1 MKTILTILISLVTIV
16 GSVLGQETEP
26 DYLCF
31 KVTKGTKISLKRV
44 IGNTYES
51 VYKPNPKI
59 QYSIDKE
66 TWKDLSL
73 SKEITINI
81 NCNVYF
87 RGNNPDGIS
96 NINNYVY
103 FSVSKSFECSGNL
116 MTLIDGVGEVTQI
129 PNLHGCFNYLFSECP
144 LTTAPK
150 LPATTLVGSCYAYM
164 FKNCTLLKTPPAL
177 PATTLA
183 ICCYQQMFAGCTS
196 LEEAPK
202 LPATTLASLCYECM
216 FSSSAISIAP
226 ELPATQLE
234 GGCYRSMFSNCN
246 NLVAM
251 PKIYATQFTTSSCDR
266 MFSYCDNLS
275 YISVNFKTWSSNSPD
290 SEKWV
295 NGVSSTGTFVCPRS
309 LSKIYNV
316 NRIPPTWKIKYIED
330 LHSITIPES
339 SKPYIT
345 INKTIELDKGDEVSF
360 SITDRTD
367 EGYTA
372 TVTVQGTDI
381 IETTQSGN
389 DYSFT
394 MPAEDVTISVTY
406 SSTPINYTITT
417 DDYSTVD
424 KTEASEGETV
434 NVTFKDRGGY
444 NLTSATYNGTELTIT
459 NNTSTFTMPA
469 ANVTIAT
476 TYTKIDYTITA
487 DQYSTPNKTTANV
500 GDEITV
506 TFAKRDGYNLTSA
519 TYNGT
524 ALNISNNTA
533 TFTMPAANVTI
544 ATTYTKI
551 DYTITADQYS
561 TPNKT
566 KANVGDEITVTFAN
580 RDGYSLT
587 SATYNGTALNIS
599 NNTASFTMPAANVTI
614 ASTYTKIDYTITADQ
629 YSTPNK
635 TKANVGDEITVSF
648 ANRDGYSLTSATY
661 NGTAL
666 NITNNT
672 ASFTMPAANVTIT
685 TTYTKIDYTITADQ
699 YSTPNKTTANFG
711 DEITV
716 TFANRDGYTLTSAT
730 YNDNPLTITNGTAS
744 FTMPAAAVSIATT
757 YTPINYTINK
767 GDYIDVDKTTATI
780 NDKVTITVTD
790 RTAQGYQLTKVL
802 ANTTEVA
809 ITNYIGEI
817 DMKDY
822 LTDVNI
828 TAEYSKIE
836 YYLYYEAYA
845 RPQPQRLTAYVG
857 DVIYLIIA
865 NRPGYELYSVTYNDI
880 ELTFADFKASFVMPA
895 ANVTI
900 KTKYRPIIYNIICA
914 DDNVSVDKSTAVVLN
929 TVSINVV
936 DRTAQGYQLT
946 KVLANTTEV
955 PITDFKGEIEMKYYV
970 CDVTISAEYKKIGY
984 AITSDNYATPN
995 KTTANVGDE
1004 ITVDFA
1010 TRPGYNLTSATYNS
1024 NVLTITNGAASFTMP
1039 AAAVTIATTYTPIVY
1054 NITTDQY
1061 ITADKPTA
1069 TLNDKVTFTVA
1080 DRSAEG
1086 LLIEKVLINNAEFSG
1101 TTFNMADYL
1110 TDVTIT
1116 AMYSKIGYT
1125 INSDAYS
1132 TPNKTTANVGDEI
1145 TVTFANRD
1153 GYNLTSATYNGNPL
1167 TITNNTAS
1175 FTMPAA
1181 NVTIATTYTPIEYNV
1196 TAGEYVTANKSK
1208 ATINDQVS
1216 FTVADRTAD
1225 GYQLDK
1231 VLINNTEF
1239 SGTSFNMADYLTDVT
1254 ITAVYSKINYSIITD
1269 EHSSADKNSANVG
1282 DKINVNFSNIPG
1294 YYIFRAVC
1302 NGNELI
1308 VEDYGSWF
1316 TMPAENA
1323 YVATSYLP
1331 IEYNITAGEYVTAN
1345 KAKATINDQVSF
1357 TVADRTADGYQLNK
1371 VLINNTEFSG
1381 TSFNMADYLTD
1392 VTITAVYS
1400 KIGYTITSDAYST
1413 PSKTKANVGDEI
1425 TVTFSKRDG
1434 YNLTSATYNG
1444 TALTIVDYKSQ
1455 FTMPDEDVEIKT
1467 VYTVEQQ
1474 QITKPEI
1481 ITDNN
1486 VEITL
1491 PENLTENT
1499 EVTFTVQQKPGY
1511 TAFVYVNG
1519 VLTNECKFVF
1529 TGKVEIKV
1537 DYKELTVSNISAETE
1552 SYCAGDEINLTFATN
1567 PYAVEYELTFSNE
1580 AQKEGFENIDFLPV
1594 KSYEKQPASF
1604 KIPQSAK
1611 PGKYHAFI
1619 SVKDAKDSHS
1629 KQYVFDFE
1637 VLYPT
1642 DIIETKYS
1650 DLICVNNSKN
1660 EYIGY
1665 QWFKNN
1671 KEIKGADKQFY
1682 IDAPM
1687 LNGSYSVALIL
1698 KNGEKIRT
1706 CNYIVSNPTLKKS
1719 LKPSVNVYPNP
1730 AKSSAPIVVEL
1741 SEMDDLTDAYI
1752 LIYNQLGVQI
1762 DKISNL
1768 TPHNTLSL
1776 KKGFYHGVV
1785 ICGSTKL
1792 TFKIIVNE

>member
-1 MKTILTILISLVTIV
+1 MKKLLLIVVFFAIIDIIY
-16 GSVLGQETEP
+16 GQDSEP

-31 KVTKGTKISLKRV
+31 EVTAGTKISLTTAGV
-44 IGNTYES
+44 NNCNFLNVNVE
-51 VYKPNPKI
+51 
-59 QYSIDKE
+59 YSYNKT
-66 TWKDLSL
+66 TWKQLSQ
-73 SKEITINI
+73 SAITVSNDCFI
-81 NCNVYF
+81 YF
-87 RGNNPDGIS
+87 RGKNTAFYDPNLGNIHNPSLRAGF
-96 NINNYVY
+96 Y
-103 FSVSKSFECSGNL
+103 VSKPFKCSGNI
-116 MTLIDGVGEVTQI
+116 MTLIDKKGETTSLNQYAF
-129 PNLHGCFNYLFSECP
+129 HSLFLNCP
-144 LTTAPK
+144 ILTSPK
-150 LPATTLVGSCYAYM
+150 LPATKLAYRCYCGMFSGCTKLVSAPALPALELASNCYNNMFSGCTSLVNAPDLPAITLAKECYAYM
-164 FKNCTLLKTPPAL
+164 FKD
-177 PATTLA
+177 
-183 ICCYQQMFAGCTS
+183 CTS
-196 LEEAPK
+196 LKNAPK
-202 LPATTLASLCYECM
+202 IKDVSQFAVSAYYQM
-216 FSSSAISIAP
+216 FN
-226 ELPATQLE
+226 
-234 GGCYRSMFSNCN
+234 GCT
-246 NLVAM
+246 NL
-251 PKIYATQFTTSSCDR
+251 
-266 MFSYCDNLS
+266 N
-275 YISVNFKTWSSNSPD
+275 YISVEFSQWHTAGSSNSPIT
-290 SEKWV
+290 EYWV
-295 NGVSSTGTFVCPRS
+295 HNVASSGTFVCPKD
-309 LSKIYNV
+309 LEQKYGDNY
-316 NRIPPTWKIKYIED
+316 IPTGWKEIKYLED
-330 LHSITIPES
+330 LYSITIPES
-339 SKPYIT
+339 SHPYIT
-345 INKTIELDKGDEVSF
+345 IAETTEIDANTEITF
-360 SITDRTD
+360 SITDRTS

-372 TVTVQGTDI
+372 TVSVQGTNP

-389 DYSFT
+389 DYTFT
-394 MPAEDVTISVTY
+394 MPAEDVTISVSY
-406 SSTPINYTITT
+406 TPIKYSITT
-417 DDYSTVD
+417 DEYSSAVA
-424 KTEASEGETV
+424 EASAGETV
-434 NVTFKDRGGY
+434 D
-444 NLTSATYNGTELTIT
+444 
-459 NNTSTFTMPA
+459 
-469 ANVTIAT
+469 
-476 TYTKIDYTITA
+476 
-487 DQYSTPNKTTANV
+487 
-500 GDEITV
+500 
-506 TFAKRDGYNLTSA
+506 
-519 TYNGT
+519 
-524 ALNISNNTA
+524 
-533 TFTMPAANVTI
+533 
-544 ATTYTKI
+544 
-551 DYTITADQYS
+551 
-561 TPNKT
+561 
-566 KANVGDEITVTFAN
+566 VTFAN
-580 RDGYSLT
+580 RDGYSLS
-587 SATYNGTALNIS
+587 SATYNGTAL
-599 NNTASFTMPAANVTI
+599 T
-614 ASTYTKIDYTITADQ
+614 
-629 YSTPNK
+629 
-635 TKANVGDEITVSF
+635 
-648 ANRDGYSLTSATY
+648 
-661 NGTAL
+661 
-666 NITNNT
+666 ITNNT
-672 ASFTMPAANVTIT
+672 ASFTMTAAN
-685 TTYTKIDYTITADQ
+685 
-699 YSTPNKTTANFG
+699 
-711 DEITV
+711 
-716 TFANRDGYTLTSAT
+716 
-730 YNDNPLTITNGTAS
+730 
-744 FTMPAAAVSIATT
+744 VSIATT
-757 YTPINYTINK
+757 YTPIEYNITA
-767 GDYIDVDKTTATI
+767 GDYVTANKTKATI
-780 NDKVTITVTD
+780 ND
-790 RTAQGYQLTKVL
+790 Q
-802 ANTTEVA
+802 
-809 ITNYIGEI
+809 
-817 DMKDY
+817 
-822 LTDVNI
+822 
-828 TAEYSKIE
+828 
-836 YYLYYEAYA
+836 
-845 RPQPQRLTAYVG
+845 
-857 DVIYLIIA
+857 
-865 NRPGYELYSVTYNDI
+865 
-880 ELTFADFKASFVMPA
+880 
-895 ANVTI
+895 
-900 KTKYRPIIYNIICA
+900 
-914 DDNVSVDKSTAVVLN
+914 VS
-929 TVSINVV
+929 
-936 DRTAQGYQLT
+936 
-946 KVLANTTEV
+946 
-955 PITDFKGEIEMKYYV
+955 
-970 CDVTISAEYKKIGY
+970 
-984 AITSDNYATPN
+984 
-995 KTTANVGDE
+995 
-1004 ITVDFA
+1004 
-1010 TRPGYNLTSATYNS
+1010 
-1024 NVLTITNGAASFTMP
+1024 
-1039 AAAVTIATTYTPIVY
+1039 
-1054 NITTDQY
+1054 
-1061 ITADKPTA
+1061 
-1069 TLNDKVTFTVA
+1069 FTVA
-1080 DRSAEG
+1080 DRTADG
-1086 LLIEKVLINNAEFSG
+1086 YQLNKVLINNIEFSG
-1101 TTFNMADYL
+1101 TSFNMADYL

-1116 AMYSKIGYT
+1116 AVYSKIGYT
-1125 INSDAYS
+1125 ITADQYS

-1167 TITNNTAS
+1167 TIPNNTAT
-1175 FTMPAA
+1175 FTMPPA
-1181 NVTIATTYTPIEYNV
+1181 NVTIATTYTPIEYNI

-1216 FTVADRTAD
+1216 FTVADRTAA
-1225 GYQLDK
+1225 GYQLNK

-1239 SGTSFNMADYLTDVT
+1239 SGTTFNMADYLTDVT

-1294 YYIFRAVC
+1294 HYIFRAVC

-1499 EVTFTVQQKPGY
+1499 EVTFTVQQKPGF

-1519 VLTNECKFVF
+1519 VLTNEYKFVF

-1594 KSYEKQPASF
+1594 ASYEKQPASF

-1619 SVKDAKDSHS
+1619 RVKDSKDSHS
-1629 KQYVFDFE
+1629 KQYAFDFE

-1665 QWFKNN
+1665 QWFKDN
-1671 KEIKGADKQFY
+1671 KGIKGADKQFY

-1706 CNYIVSNPTLKKS
+1706 CNYIVNNPTLKKS

-1730 AKSSAPIVVEL
+1730 AKASAPVVVEL

-1762 DKISNL
+1762 DKITNL
-1768 TPHNTLSL
+1768 SPHNTLSL

>member
-1 MKTILTILISLVTIV
+1 M
-16 GSVLGQETEP
+16 
-26 DYLCF
+26 
-31 KVTKGTKISLKRV
+31 
-44 IGNTYES
+44 
-51 VYKPNPKI
+51 
-59 QYSIDKE
+59 
-66 TWKDLSL
+66 
-73 SKEITINI
+73 
-81 NCNVYF
+81 
-87 RGNNPDGIS
+87 
-96 NINNYVY
+96 
-103 FSVSKSFECSGNL
+103 
-116 MTLIDGVGEVTQI
+116 
-129 PNLHGCFNYLFSECP
+129 
-144 LTTAPK
+144 
-150 LPATTLVGSCYAYM
+150 
-164 FKNCTLLKTPPAL
+164 
-177 PATTLA
+177 
-183 ICCYQQMFAGCTS
+183 
-196 LEEAPK
+196 
-202 LPATTLASLCYECM
+202 
-216 FSSSAISIAP
+216 
-226 ELPATQLE
+226 
-234 GGCYRSMFSNCN
+234 
-246 NLVAM
+246 
-251 PKIYATQFTTSSCDR
+251 
-266 MFSYCDNLS
+266 
-275 YISVNFKTWSSNSPD
+275 
-290 SEKWV
+290 
-295 NGVSSTGTFVCPRS
+295 
-309 LSKIYNV
+309 

-367 EGYTA
+367 EGLTA

-389 DYSFT
+389 DYTFT
-394 MPAEDVTISVTY
+394 MPAEDVTISVSY

-417 DDYSTVD
+417 DDYSSAVA
-424 KTEASEGETV
+424 EASAGETV
-434 NVTFKDRGGY
+434 D
-444 NLTSATYNGTELTIT
+444 
-459 NNTSTFTMPA
+459 
-469 ANVTIAT
+469 
-476 TYTKIDYTITA
+476 
-487 DQYSTPNKTTANV
+487 
-500 GDEITV
+500 V
-506 TFAKRDGYNLTSA
+506 TFAKRDGYN
-519 TYNGT
+519 
-524 ALNISNNTA
+524 
-533 TFTMPAANVTI
+533 
-544 ATTYTKI
+544 
-551 DYTITADQYS
+551 
-561 TPNKT
+561 
-566 KANVGDEITVTFAN
+566 
-580 RDGYSLT
+580 
-587 SATYNGTALNIS
+587 
-599 NNTASFTMPAANVTI
+599 
-614 ASTYTKIDYTITADQ
+614 
-629 YSTPNK
+629 
-635 TKANVGDEITVSF
+635 
-648 ANRDGYSLTSATY
+648 LTSATY

-672 ASFTMPAANVTIT
+672 ASFTMPAANVIIT

-699 YSTPNKTTANFG
+699 Y
-711 DEITV
+711 
-716 TFANRDGYTLTSAT
+716 
-730 YNDNPLTITNGTAS
+730 
-744 FTMPAAAVSIATT
+744 
-757 YTPINYTINK
+757 
-767 GDYIDVDKTTATI
+767 
-780 NDKVTITVTD
+780 
-790 RTAQGYQLTKVL
+790 
-802 ANTTEVA
+802 
-809 ITNYIGEI
+809 
-817 DMKDY
+817 
-822 LTDVNI
+822 
-828 TAEYSKIE
+828 
-836 YYLYYEAYA
+836 
-845 RPQPQRLTAYVG
+845 
-857 DVIYLIIA
+857 
-865 NRPGYELYSVTYNDI
+865 
-880 ELTFADFKASFVMPA
+880 
-895 ANVTI
+895 
-900 KTKYRPIIYNIICA
+900 
-914 DDNVSVDKSTAVVLN
+914 
-929 TVSINVV
+929 
-936 DRTAQGYQLT
+936 
-946 KVLANTTEV
+946 
-955 PITDFKGEIEMKYYV
+955 
-970 CDVTISAEYKKIGY
+970 
-984 AITSDNYATPN
+984 ATPN

-1004 ITVDFA
+1004 I
-1010 TRPGYNLTSATYNS
+1010 S
-1024 NVLTITNGAASFTMP
+1024 
-1039 AAAVTIATTYTPIVY
+1039 
-1054 NITTDQY
+1054 
-1061 ITADKPTA
+1061 
-1069 TLNDKVTFTVA
+1069 
-1080 DRSAEG
+1080 
-1086 LLIEKVLINNAEFSG
+1086 
-1101 TTFNMADYL
+1101 
-1110 TDVTIT
+1110 
-1116 AMYSKIGYT
+1116 
-1125 INSDAYS
+1125 
-1132 TPNKTTANVGDEI
+1132 
-1145 TVTFANRD
+1145 VTFANRD

-1167 TITNNTAS
+1167 TITNNNAS

-1225 GYQLDK
+1225 GYQLNK

-1254 ITAVYSKINYSIITD
+1254 ITAVYSKIGYTITSDAYSTPN
-1269 EHSSADKNSANVG
+1269 KTKANVG
-1282 DKINVNFSNIPG
+1282 DEITVTFANRDG
-1294 YYIFRAVC
+1294 YNLTSATY
-1302 NGNELI
+1302 NGNPLTI
-1308 VEDYGSWF
+1308 TNNTASF
-1316 TMPAENA
+1316 TMPAANVTIATTYTKVDYTITADQYSTPNKTKANVGDEITVTFANRDGYNLTSAIYNGTALNITNNTASFTMPAANVTIATTYTKVDYTITADQYSSPNKTTANVGDEISVTFANRDGYTLTSATCNGTALNITNNA
-1323 YVATSYLP
+1323 ASFTMPAANVTIATTYTKIDYTITADQYSTPNKTTANVGDEITVSFANRDGYNLTSATYNGTALNISNNTASFTMPAANVTIATTYTKVDYTITADQYSTPNKTTANVGDEITVTFANRDGYNLTSATYNGTALTITNNTATFTMPAANVSIVTTYTP

-1345 KAKATINDQVSF
+1345 KSKATLNDQVSF
-1357 TVADRTADGYQLNK
+1357 TIADRTADDYQLDK
-1371 VLINNTEFSG
+1371 VLINNAEISG

-1499 EVTFTVQQKPGY
+1499 EVTFTVQQKPGF

-1519 VLTNECKFVF
+1519 VLTNEYKFVF

-1594 KSYEKQPASF
+1594 ASYEQQPASF

-1619 SVKDAKDSHS
+1619 RVKDSKDSHS
-1629 KQYVFDFE
+1629 KQYAFDFE

-1665 QWFKNN
+1665 QWFKDN

-1730 AKSSAPIVVEL
+1730 ANSSAPVVVEL

-1768 TPHNTLSL
+1768 SPHNTLSL

>member
-1 MKTILTILISLVTIV
+1 MNKIVQLIIALLAITNTIFAQTEPNYLCFEVDEGTEISLVIPNSSSTNNEYFFKEDVDIKYSYDKEQWIPLTKNKTITIFNHCLIYFKGRNNCFYKIEDSKKYIV
-16 GSVLGQETEP
+16 S
-26 DYLCF
+26 F
-31 KVTKGTKISLKRV
+31 KVTKPFKCF
-44 IGNTYES
+44 GN
-51 VYKPNPKI
+51 I
-59 QYSIDKE
+59 
-66 TWKDLSL
+66 
-73 SKEITINI
+73 
-81 NCNVYF
+81 
-87 RGNNPDGIS
+87 
-96 NINNYVY
+96 
-103 FSVSKSFECSGNL
+103 
-116 MTLIDGVGEVTQI
+116 MTLIDEIGETTE
-129 PNLHGCFNYLFSECP
+129 LTEKYAFAYLFQSNP
-144 LTTAPK
+144 LITAPE
-150 LPATTLVGSCYAYM
+150 LPATTLTEHCYEGM
-164 FKNCTLLKTPPAL
+164 FKRCYQLLKAPSL

-183 ICCYQQMFAGCTS
+183 DYCYLSMFYDCDK
-196 LEEAPK
+196 LMYPPE
-202 LPATTLASLCYECM
+202 LPAISLTLGCYENM
-216 FSSSAISIAP
+216 FGSCQNLSIPP
-226 ELPATQLE
+226 ELPATSLAE
-234 GGCYRSMFSNCN
+234 DCYAGMFANCDNLLITPELPATILAKGCYRSMFYHCDQLETTPLLPAKNWVKDSYTSMFYACK
-246 NLVAM
+246 NLKYTA
-251 PKIYATQFTTSSCDR
+251 PIYTQQGGGNTDN
-266 MFSYCDNLS
+266 MFYMCSKLQ
-275 YISVNFKTWSSNSPD
+275 YISVRFVLWWGNGSKDWVKDVSP
-290 SEKWV
+290 K
-295 NGVSSTGTFVCPRS
+295 GTFVCPDGLVEMHSESHIPKGWTVKR
-309 LSKIYNV
+309 LSELTFYNINIPQETRNNIIIPSTTDIEASTEMSFYVKDRTSEGYTIENVSVVGSGQNPIPLTNEGNIYKFTMPEEDV
-316 NRIPPTWKIKYIED
+316 YIEV
-330 LHSITIPES
+330 SYTS
-339 SKPYIT
+339 
-345 INKTIELDKGDEVSF
+345 VSF
-360 SITDRTD
+360 SITVD
-367 EGYTA
+367 
-372 TVTVQGTDI
+372 
-381 IETTQSGN
+381 N
-389 DYSFT
+389 
-394 MPAEDVTISVTY
+394 Y
-406 SSTPINYTITT
+406 SST
-417 DDYSTVD
+417 D
-424 KTEASEGETV
+424 KTTANVGDV
-434 NVTFKDRGGY
+434 INVTFKDRAGY
-444 NLTSATYNGTELTIT
+444 NLTSATYNGTALTIT
-459 NNTSTFTMPA
+459 NNASQFTMPAANVTISTTHTPIEYKITAGEFVTVDKTKATINDQVSFTVEDRTNNGYKLDKVLVNNTEFTGTSFNMADYLKDVTITAQYSKIGYTITTDAYSSTNKTTANVGDEITVTFANRDGYSLTSATYNGTALNITNNTASFTMPAANVIITTTYTKIDYTITADQYSTPNKTTANVGDEITVTFANRDGYSLTSATYNGTALNIINNTATFTMPA

-506 TFAKRDGYNLTSA
+506 TFT
-519 TYNGT
+519 
-524 ALNISNNTA
+524 
-533 TFTMPAANVTI
+533 
-544 ATTYTKI
+544 
-551 DYTITADQYS
+551 
-561 TPNKT
+561 
-566 KANVGDEITVTFAN
+566 
-580 RDGYSLT
+580 
-587 SATYNGTALNIS
+587 
-599 NNTASFTMPAANVTI
+599 
-614 ASTYTKIDYTITADQ
+614 
-629 YSTPNK
+629 
-635 TKANVGDEITVSF
+635 
-648 ANRDGYSLTSATY
+648 
-661 NGTAL
+661 
-666 NITNNT
+666 
-672 ASFTMPAANVTIT
+672 
-685 TTYTKIDYTITADQ
+685 
-699 YSTPNKTTANFG
+699 
-711 DEITV
+711 
-716 TFANRDGYTLTSAT
+716 
-730 YNDNPLTITNGTAS
+730 
-744 FTMPAAAVSIATT
+744 
-757 YTPINYTINK
+757 
-767 GDYIDVDKTTATI
+767 
-780 NDKVTITVTD
+780 
-790 RTAQGYQLTKVL
+790 
-802 ANTTEVA
+802 
-809 ITNYIGEI
+809 
-817 DMKDY
+817 
-822 LTDVNI
+822 
-828 TAEYSKIE
+828 
-836 YYLYYEAYA
+836 
-845 RPQPQRLTAYVG
+845 
-857 DVIYLIIA
+857 
-865 NRPGYELYSVTYNDI
+865 
-880 ELTFADFKASFVMPA
+880 
-895 ANVTI
+895 
-900 KTKYRPIIYNIICA
+900 
-914 DDNVSVDKSTAVVLN
+914 
-929 TVSINVV
+929 
-936 DRTAQGYQLT
+936 
-946 KVLANTTEV
+946 
-955 PITDFKGEIEMKYYV
+955 
-970 CDVTISAEYKKIGY
+970 
-984 AITSDNYATPN
+984 
-995 KTTANVGDE
+995 
-1004 ITVDFA
+1004 
-1010 TRPGYNLTSATYNS
+1010 
-1024 NVLTITNGAASFTMP
+1024 
-1039 AAAVTIATTYTPIVY
+1039 
-1054 NITTDQY
+1054 
-1061 ITADKPTA
+1061 
-1069 TLNDKVTFTVA
+1069 
-1080 DRSAEG
+1080 
-1086 LLIEKVLINNAEFSG
+1086 
-1101 TTFNMADYL
+1101 
-1110 TDVTIT
+1110 
-1116 AMYSKIGYT
+1116 
-1125 INSDAYS
+1125 
-1132 TPNKTTANVGDEI
+1132 
-1145 TVTFANRD
+1145 NRD

-1181 NVTIATTYTPIEYNV
+1181 NVSIATTYTPIEYNV
-1196 TAGEYVTANKSK
+1196 TVGEYVTANKTK

-1239 SGTSFNMADYLTDVT
+1239 SGTTFNMADYLTDVT

-1269 EHSSADKNSANVG
+1269 EYSSADKNNANVG

-1294 YYIFRAVC
+1294 HYIFRAVC

-1357 TVADRTADGYQLNK
+1357 TVADRTADDYQLNK
-1371 VLINNTEFSG
+1371 VLINNTEISG

-1400 KIGYTITSDAYST
+1400 KIGYTITSDVYST

-1519 VLTNECKFVF
+1519 VLTNEYKFVF

-1580 AQKEGFENIDFLPV
+1580 AQKEGFENIDFHPV
-1594 KSYEKQPASF
+1594 ASYEKQPASF

-1619 SVKDAKDSHS
+1619 RVKDSKDSHS
-1629 KQYVFDFE
+1629 KQYAFDFE

-1682 IDAPM
+1682 IDAPL

-1730 AKSSAPIVVEL
+1730 AKASAPIVVEL